1 MFPARAQD
9 HSNVLTPLNNQLD
22 NSRNIKPDIS
32 AKRLQFSATK
42 HSATP
47 TLYPAIPHQSF
58 GNSFMKPE
66 LPIEP
71 KVSVKRAFEEVEK
84 SPEQAEIHCKK
95 NNAVYK
101 RSFHIPEGNSTANTG
116 LTGIF
121 SIVGLDDVK
130 TAPICQQYS
139 ERMGPKQSSPIAV
152 AKNLFSDLE
161 DQGEGMAVLKA
172 DTNLSSPT
180 SPGNARSIRRS
191 LSLDS
196 DSSAHEMSLVANTPQ
211 KSTDFKHE
219 ALSSSFEELNENEI
233 SVVTPAARP
242 TIATPKHCSSKHD
255 KGESKRSLLDHPH
268 GLSDSMIKSP
278 GFLKPKN
285 VVAFRS
291 YCSSINRSCTSHL
304 SLASLD
310 AMEMSAS
317 TSFHNAQSAVTPVQK
332 KRPSLNSSLYQ
343 VRRSL
348 LESFCNSKKTEE
360 NDLSWN

>member
-42 HSATP
+42 HSATSLGKAVP
-47 TLYPAIPHQSF
+47 LQSL

-66 LPIEP
+66 PPIEP

-84 SPEQAEIHCKK
+84 SPEQAEIQQCKK

-116 LTGIF
+116 LTGMF
-121 SIVGLDDVK
+121 SIVGLDDGK

-161 DQGEGMAVLKA
+161 DQGEGMTLLKA
-172 DTNLSSPT
+172 ETNLSSPT
-180 SPGNARSIRRS
+180 SPGDARSIRRS

-196 DSSAHEMSLVANTPQ
+196 DGSGHEMSLVANTPQ

-219 ALSSSFEELNENEI
+219 ALSSSFEELDENEV

-242 TIATPKHCSSKHD
+242 TIATPKYSSSEQHR
-255 KGESKRSLLDHPH
+255 GESKCSLLDHPH

-291 YCSSINRSCTSHL
+291 YCSSINRSCMSHL

-332 KRPSLNSSLYQ
+332 KRPSLSSSLYQ
-343 VRRSL
+343 VRSL
-348 LESFCNSKKTEE
+348 LESFWKRI
-360 NDLSWN
+360 